1 MINLNIPFPPTVNHM
16 WGQSGHRKFLKKSA
30 HEFRLKVQEEV
41 IAKSAK
47 ITGRLAIFIA
57 LYAPTRRNYDIDNR
71 CKAVLDALQH
81 SGVFEDD
88 EQVDFIWIS
97 LGRHRTKNRIK
108 IGNQWIKLTIR
119 IDLDTKNGLI

>member
-1 MINLNIPFPPTVNHM
+1 MINLSIPFPPTVNHM

-57 LYAPTRRNYDIDNR
+57 LYAPTRRQYDIDNR

-81 SGVFEDD
+81 CGVFEDD
-88 EQVDFIWIS
+88 EQVDLIWIVRRPIVK
-97 LGRHRTKNRIK
+97 GGMCK
-108 IGNQWIKLTIR
+108 IVLVEHENVGEILNQYESFI
-119 IDLDTKNGLI
+119 